1 MKKTLALLCGAIF
14 LLQSCAIIRPGEIGF
29 KQRLGKIKGRT
40 LDEGSTLFN
49 PFTSQVVKINVRTV
63 EVFNNL
69 PLPTKEGLSVNA
81 EISLLYHVN
90 PDSVISIYRHFGSG
104 YEEIMVLSNFRA
116 TAREI
121 SARYYAKE
129 LYATEREKVEATIMT
144 ELTNHINKYGFIVD
158 AVLLKDIILPAQ
170 MMQAIENK
178 VTAEQAA
185 LQMDFVI
192 AKQKKRSRAR
202 SH

>member
-1 MKKTLALLCGAIF
+1 M
-14 LLQSCAIIRPGEIGF
+14 
-29 KQRLGKIKGRT
+29 KQRLGKLVDKTYKG
-40 LDEGSTLFN
+40 GPVVYN
-49 PFTSQVVKINVRTV
+49 PFITKVIKMDTRTIEKFNV
-63 EVFNNL
+63 L
-69 PLPTKEGLSVNA
+69 PLPTKEGLSVDA
-81 EISLLYHVN
+81 EITLLYHIE
-90 PDSVISIYRHFGSG
+90 PTKAQSIYTQFGRN
-104 YEEIMVLSNFRA
+104 YEEIIVLSNFRA

-144 ELTNHINKYGFIVD
+144 ELTSHIEKYGFIVD

-192 AKQKKRSRAR
+192 AK
-202 SH
+202 